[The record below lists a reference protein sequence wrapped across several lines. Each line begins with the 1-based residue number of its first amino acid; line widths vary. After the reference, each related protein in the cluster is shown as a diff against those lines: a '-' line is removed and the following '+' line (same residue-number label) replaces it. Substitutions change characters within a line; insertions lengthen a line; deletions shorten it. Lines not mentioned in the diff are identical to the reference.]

1 MSKIVTILLV
11 GIGGYG
17 ANYVNE
23 IVDAGEAS
31 GVKIAGVV
39 DVAPEKSCFYSS
51 IKDMEIPV
59 FATMEDFYQKGTA
72 DLAVI
77 STPIHLHSQQICYAL
92 SKGSNVLCEKPLC
105 ATVQEA
111 YEIMKM
117 REQSQRF
124 VAIGYQWSFSEPVL
138 NLKKDILAGLFGRA
152 KRLKTIILWQRD
164 LNYYSRPWAGKR
176 KSSDGRWILD
186 SVANNATAH
195 FLHNMFFLNGKTVNT
210 SSMPRYVNAEIYRAN
225 RIENFDTSIITVDTE
240 EDVRLMFYASHAAE
254 GNCVKFFYEFEKGTV
269 CYENSG
275 SYNTGILADFY
286 DGSTKNYGNP
296 EKDHLRKLWICV
308 EAVRTGRQIPCGLE
322 AAMAQT
328 VCINGV
334 HESMPQVCNFP
345 EDMVK
350 LDRAMSM
357 VWVEGLAESLEKCYA
372 DWSTPTASGAS
383 WAVPG
388 KTVDMQGYRG
398 FGG

>member
-1 MSKIVTILLV
+1 MSKVVTVLLV

-23 IVDAGEAS
+23 IVNADEAA

-39 DVAPEKSCFYSS
+39 DVAPERSSFYSS
-51 IKDMEIPV
+51 IKELGIPV

-77 STPIHLHSQQICYAL
+77 STPIHLHSRQICFAL

-111 YEIMKM
+111 YEIINI

-124 VAIGYQWSFSEPVL
+124 VAIGYQWSFSEPIL
-138 NLKKDILAGLFGRA
+138 NLKKDILGGLFGRA
-152 KRLKTIILWQRD
+152 KRLKTIVLWQRD

-195 FLHNMFFLNGKTVNT
+195 FLHNMFFLNGKSLDT
-210 SSMPRYVNAEIYRAN
+210 SSMPRYISAEIYRAN
-225 RIENFDTSIITVDTE
+225 RIENFDTSIITIDTE
-240 EDVRLMFYASHAAE
+240 EDVKLMFYASHAAQ
-254 GNCVKFFYEFEKGTV
+254 GNCVKFFYEFEKGTI
-269 CYENSG
+269 CYENMG
-275 SYNTGILADFY
+275 SYDTDIVAKFH
-286 DGSTKNYGNP
+286 DGSSKNYGNP
-296 EKDHLRKLWICV
+296 EKDNLRKLWVCI
-308 EAVRTGRQIPCGLE
+308 EAVRSGRQIPCGVE
-322 AAMAQT
+322 TAMAHT
-328 VCINGV
+328 LCINGV
-334 HESMPQVCNFP
+334 HESMPQVCEFP
-345 EDMVK
+345 ESMVK
-350 LDRAMSM
+350 LNGEKDI
-357 VWVEGLAESLEKCYA
+357 VWVEGLAETLEKCY
-372 DWSTPTASGAS
+372 DEWSTPAASGAD

-388 KTVDMQGYRG
+388 KTVNIQSYHF
-398 FGG
+398 FGE